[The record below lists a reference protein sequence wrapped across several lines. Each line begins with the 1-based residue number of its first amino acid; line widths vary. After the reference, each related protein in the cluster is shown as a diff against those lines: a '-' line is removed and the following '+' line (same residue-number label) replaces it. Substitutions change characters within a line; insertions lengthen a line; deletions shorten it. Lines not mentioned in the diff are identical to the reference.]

1 MVTIEQ
7 KLSLF
12 SKLLQQDIKAEI
24 GDKIESME
32 KEYAEIISE
41 HKRRAD
47 KDADDIIEHAR
58 KKGEIKRLELLSK
71 AKMQTKKETMLTKE
85 KYIGVFM
92 EHLKARVLDFK
103 ATPEYKKFLK
113 SSMNKLDDLKSY
125 DTNFVL
131 YMTKEDQAQYGE
143 YVLSQL
149 EATGMSKEKFTP
161 AVKDESMIGG
171 IILDSPLKN
180 LRIDLSIAT
189 LIEDHRDEIVEL
201 LFQAIGEVGGLDE

>member
-24 GDKIESME
+24 GEKIEGME
-32 KEYAEIISE
+32 KEYAEIMSE
-41 HKRRAD
+41 HKRKVD
-47 KDADDIIEHAR
+47 KDADDIIENAR
-58 KKGEIKRLELLSK
+58 KKGEIKRLELMSK
-71 AKMQTKKETMLTKE
+71 AKMQTKKQTMLTKE

-92 EHLKARVLDFK
+92 EHLKARVVAFK
-103 ATPEYKKFLK
+103 ATPEYKKFLGN
-113 SSMNKLDDLKSY
+113 SMSKLDDLRSY
-125 DTNFVL
+125 DTDIVL

-143 YVLSQL
+143 YVLTQL
-149 EATGMSKEKFTP
+149 EATGISRDKFTP
-161 AVKDESMIGG
+161 AVKEDSMIGG

-189 LIEDHRDEIVEL
+189 LMDDHRDEIVEM

>member
-24 GDKIESME
+24 GEKIEGME
-32 KEYAEIISE
+32 KEYAEIMSE
-41 HKRRAD
+41 HKRKVD
-47 KDADDIIEHAR
+47 KDADDIIENAR
-58 KKGEIKRLELLSK
+58 KKGEIKRLELISK
-71 AKMQTKKETMLTKE
+71 AKMQTKKQTMLTKE

-92 EHLKARVLDFK
+92 EHLKARVVAFK
-103 ATPEYKKFLK
+103 TTPEYKKFLEN
-113 SSMNKLDDLKSY
+113 SMSKLDDLRSY
-125 DTNFVL
+125 DTDFVL

-143 YVLSQL
+143 YVLTQL
-149 EATGMSKEKFTP
+149 EATGISRDKFTP
-161 AVKDESMIGG
+161 AVKEDSMIGG
-171 IILDSPLKN
+171 IILDSPLKK

-189 LIEDHRDEIVEL
+189 LIDDHRDEIVEM